1 MRRILAID
9 LGDRRVGIALSDA
22 LGYTAQG
29 LKTIDRRTFPHLMAA
44 IAQLVKEYEV
54 SRVLVGLPQNMDGSY
69 GPRAHAAEL
78 FAERLQKAL
87 KLPVELIDERLTTV
101 QATRILHTTGKDA
114 RHQRDVIDTVA
125 ATLILE
131 QYLAR
136 ARNEGTK

>member
-29 LKTIDRRTFPHLMAA
+29 LKTMDRRTFPHLTAA

-54 SRVLVGLPQNMDGSY
+54 GRVLVGLPRNMDGSY
-69 GPRAHAAEL
+69 GSRAHAAER
-78 FAERLQKAL
+78 FAESLQKEL
-87 KLPVELIDERLTTV
+87 GLPVELVDERLTTV
-101 QATRILHTTGKDA
+101 QATRILHTTGKDT